1 MDEASR
7 RQALKRPALYFLS
20 LWISLTRLPIP
31 TAIGVMPT
39 TSQNI
44 RDPHQSSAV
53 ATIQIPKAIMPARDQ
68 ICGEPFHA
76 RVQAEREPFRSVSW
90 LTFRGRNSIPASRSG
105 ITARTAGWKTM
116 QPILGITSK
125 PPQRCRTGGGYV
137 GRIAFAPRANQPSR
151 GSMCTAPAI
160 PSWKPVKNNRGQ
172 SSPVCH
178 SSSEP
183 KTRSTSIIRLGQEL
197 GQACGTDGW

>member
-68 ICGEPFHA
+68 ICGAFPCSSSSRAGTLSFRFLANFSWKKFDPCIPKRNNRPDRRMENDATDPWNYLKAAATVPDRRRIRGSHSIRAPRQSAF
-76 RVQAEREPFRSVSW
+76 ERFNVHRTGD
-90 LTFRGRNSIPASRSG
+90 TF
-105 ITARTAGWKTM
+105 
-116 QPILGITSK
+116 LETSK
-125 PPQRCRTGGGYV
+125 EQS
-137 GRIAFAPRANQPSR
+137 RA
-151 GSMCTAPAI
+151 
-160 PSWKPVKNNRGQ
+160 V
-172 SSPVCH
+172 
-178 SSSEP
+178 EP
-183 KTRSTSIIRLGQEL
+183 GVPLLK
-197 GQACGTDGW
+197 